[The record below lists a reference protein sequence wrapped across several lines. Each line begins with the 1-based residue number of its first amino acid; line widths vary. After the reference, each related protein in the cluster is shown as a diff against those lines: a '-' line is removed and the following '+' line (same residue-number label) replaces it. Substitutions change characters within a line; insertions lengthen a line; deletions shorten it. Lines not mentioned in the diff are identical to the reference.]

1 MARRVKSPEQ
11 ELVDI
16 TFSIAIAI
24 NNTRD
29 FFKDK
34 NNEEV
39 AEWVARQLRGCGF
52 DTQPMGL
59 SWGVLK

>member
-34 NNEEV
+34 NDEEV
-39 AEWVARQLRGCGF
+39 AEWVADQLRKCGF
-52 DTQPMGL
+52 DTHPIGL